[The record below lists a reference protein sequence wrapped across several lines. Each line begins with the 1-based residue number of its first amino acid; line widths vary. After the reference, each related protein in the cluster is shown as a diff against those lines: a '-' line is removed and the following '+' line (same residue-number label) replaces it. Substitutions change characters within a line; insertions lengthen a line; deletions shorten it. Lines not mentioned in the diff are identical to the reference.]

1 MSNNK
6 TVLTNQS
13 GIHTVLAAWLAHRDY
28 SAPVGPKT
36 ISVTTLMRPVRQ
48 IVLSGRVVKEDT
60 PTDVLSL
67 VKAQI
72 GHALHL
78 AIENAWKPDNIGE
91 TLSKLGYPERVIKQI
106 KINPDPS
113 DDEGI
118 PLFFEQR
125 KERNYGDWTITGQ
138 FDIVFEGEVQDV
150 KSTSVYTYMK
160 SRKTDDYRLQGS
172 IYRWID
178 AGQQFPIFTKDTMSI
193 HFIFTDYS
201 AAQSYQPDY
210 PSSQLYT
217 QKIPL
222 LSVNETQSYIRN
234 KLELLDENWDKP
246 EQELPECTEADLWR
260 SDPVFKYY
268 KNPEKKA
275 RATKNFDTYQ
285 EAYQRLID
293 DGSVGVVEEVKGQVK
308 ACLYCPA
315 FALCTQKDRLIFE
328 GSLQA

>member
-1 MSNNK
+1 MSNK
-6 TVLTNQS
+6 AILTNQT
-13 GIHTVLAAWLAHRDY
+13 GIHPVLAAWLAHRDY

-48 IVLSGRVVKEDT
+48 IILSQRVVKEDT
-60 PTDVLSL
+60 PTDVASL
-67 VKAQI
+67 VKSQI

-78 AIENAWKPDNIGE
+78 AIENAWKPNTVPD
-91 TLSKLGYPERVIKQI
+91 TLAKLGYPDRIIKQI

-113 DDEGI
+113 DQDGI

-125 KERNYGDWTITGQ
+125 KERTYGDWTITGQ

-150 KSTSVYTYMK
+150 KSTSVYTYIK
-160 SRKTDDYRLQGS
+160 ARKTDDYRLQGS

-178 AGQQFPIFTKDTMSI
+178 VGQPFPIFTKDTMAI
-193 HFIFTDYS
+193 HYIFTDFS

-210 PSSQLYT
+210 PPSQLYT
-217 QKIPL
+217 QRIEL
-222 LSVNETQSYIRN
+222 LTANETQSYIRG
-234 KLELLDENWDKP
+234 KLSLLEEYWDSP
-246 EQELPECTEADLWR
+246 EEELPECTEEDLWR
-260 SDPVFKYY
+260 SAPVFKYY
-268 KNPEKKA
+268 KNPEKRA

-293 DGSVGVVEEVKGQVK
+293 DGSVGVVEEAKGEVK

-315 FALCTQKDRLIFE
+315 FSLCTQKDRLIFD
-328 GSLQA
+328 GSLKA